1 MARTKSKKRLVGT
14 WSTQQRREAMEQSR
28 EAARGPVDLPF
39 LLLTLLL
46 TAMGMVMVLSASFP
60 SAYYENNGNGAYYF
74 VRQGI
79 FAVLGLAAM
88 FGLSKMN
95 YQRLRGVGRLLLWG
109 SILLLVL
116 VIGVVFGLVQGFC
129 VGYLEIQPFI
139 VTMAGMF
146 FARGMT
152 AVISTNQ
159 LSITAEINQTF
170 YDLANF
176 RIYLPFGGRMSWKCN
191 KFKTK
196 VN

>member
-109 SILLLVL
+109 SILLERREPY
-116 VIGVVFGLVQGFC
+116 GPHQ
-129 VGYLEIQPFI
+129 E
-139 VTMAGMF
+139 
-146 FARGMT
+146 
-152 AVISTNQ
+152 
-159 LSITAEINQTF
+159 
-170 YDLANF
+170 
-176 RIYLPFGGRMSWKCN
+176 
-191 KFKTK
+191 
-196 VN
+196 

>member
-1 MARTKSKKRLVGT
+1 
-14 WSTQQRREAMEQSR
+14 MEQSR

-116 VIGVVFGLVQGFC
+116 VIVPGNPIAIT
-129 VGYLEIQPFI
+129 ETTPP
-139 VTMAGMF
+139 AGWASGAPSCGSSLGAGQNGRGHLF
-146 FARGMT
+146 LRHHFQKREKCRPGARASGPM
-152 AVISTNQ
+152 
-159 LSITAEINQTF
+159 
-170 YDLANF
+170 
-176 RIYLPFGGRMSWKCN
+176 C
-191 KFKTK
+191 
-196 VN
+196 

>member
-116 VIGVVFGLVQGFC
+116 VIVPGNPIAITETTPPAGWASGAPSC
-129 VGYLEIQPFI
+129 GSSPRSWPKWPWSSISPPPFPKN
-139 VTMAGMF
+139 AKKCRPG
-146 FARGMT
+146 ARASGPM
-152 AVISTNQ
+152 
-159 LSITAEINQTF
+159 
-170 YDLANF
+170 
-176 RIYLPFGGRMSWKCN
+176 C
-191 KFKTK
+191 
-196 VN
+196 

>member
-116 VIGVVFGLVQGFC
+116 VIVPGNPIAITENNATRWLGIRGTFLRFQPSELAKMAVVIYFSA
-129 VGYLEIQPFI
+129 
-139 VTMAGMF
+139 T
-146 FARGMT
+146 
-152 AVISTNQ
+152 ISKKR
-159 LSITAEINQTF
+159 E
-170 YDLANF
+170 
-176 RIYLPFGGRMSWKCN
+176 KCRPGA
-191 KFKTK
+191 KASGPMC
-196 VN
+196 

>member
-79 FAVLGLAAM
+79 FAVLGLADRKGMLEPGYDAD
-88 FGLSKMN
+88 
-95 YQRLRGVGRLLLWG
+95 
-109 SILLLVL
+109 IVL
-116 VIGVVFGLVQGFC
+116 VDLDHMYEVHADELHSWSSSPATPSPSRKTTPLAGWASGAPSCGSSPRSWPKWPWSSISPP
-129 VGYLEIQPFI
+129 PFPKN
-139 VTMAGMF
+139 AKKCRPG
-146 FARGMT
+146 ARASGPM
-152 AVISTNQ
+152 
-159 LSITAEINQTF
+159 
-170 YDLANF
+170 
-176 RIYLPFGGRMSWKCN
+176 C
-191 KFKTK
+191 
-196 VN
+196 